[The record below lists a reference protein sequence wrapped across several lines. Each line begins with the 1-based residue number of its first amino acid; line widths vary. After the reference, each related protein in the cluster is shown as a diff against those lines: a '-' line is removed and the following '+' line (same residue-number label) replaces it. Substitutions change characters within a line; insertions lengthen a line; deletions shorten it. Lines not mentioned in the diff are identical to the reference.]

1 MIFTFKIVFGWAL
14 FLTNPAIY
22 LLNILVVLVIGSVYY
37 YFKDKLYKL
46 NSNKT
51 LHINNIFKEK
61 ELYTELHNE
70 YQQIFESLEEA
81 IVVVKNDKISFT
93 NDMFH
98 EIFENDIRSNTNV
111 PNQSQK
117 HEFEIDIKIFKVFR
131 DEFKNEFASPRSSG
145 KSKKKK
151 NRTASFKMSQESHGQ
166 LYSIR
171 DLVRKPASFFVDK
184 FFFIDCP
191 RFSK

>member
-98 EIFENDIRSNTNV
+98 EIFENDIRNSSSV
-111 PNQSQK
+111 PNQSKQ
-117 HEFEIDIKIFKVFR
+117 HEFEIDFKIFKVFR
-131 DEFKNEFASPRSSG
+131 DEFKNEFASPRSSE
-145 KSKKKK
+145 KMKKKK
-151 NRTASFKMSQESHGQ
+151 KKTTSSKSQESHGQ